1 MCPNIAVIFY
11 AEAASCL
18 ERAVN
23 IFCEIGRLNMAARYY
38 KVFSFEHELN
48 NTYIEHAFLVH
59 VSLCIYVG
67 STGYVFL
74 HYIVVILVRIIFSVN
89 SLY

>member
-1 MCPNIAVIFY
+1 MNSYVFSCVPNIDT

-38 KVFSFEHELN
+38 KVPLVSFEHELD
-48 NTYIEHAFLVH
+48 IIL
-59 VSLCIYVG
+59 
-67 STGYVFL
+67 
-74 HYIVVILVRIIFSVN
+74 LVRI
-89 SLY
+89 LRR

>member
-1 MCPNIAVIFY
+1 MNSYVFSCVLILY

-38 KVFSFEHELN
+38 KVPLVSFEHELD
-48 NTYIEHAFLVH
+48 IIL
-59 VSLCIYVG
+59 
-67 STGYVFL
+67 
-74 HYIVVILVRIIFSVN
+74 LVRI
-89 SLY
+89 LRR